1 MILHLPKKGLS
12 GSYYQ
17 GKPPPRT
24 REEIRAALEAEKLRE
39 DALRVVNKAIR
50 LGWVRLSG

>member
-17 GKPPPRT
+17 GKPGPRT
-24 REEIRAALEAEKLRE
+24 RAEIRAALEAERLRA
-39 DALRVVNKAIR
+39 DALRVVRKAIR
-50 LGWVRLSG
+50 LGWAKVSV